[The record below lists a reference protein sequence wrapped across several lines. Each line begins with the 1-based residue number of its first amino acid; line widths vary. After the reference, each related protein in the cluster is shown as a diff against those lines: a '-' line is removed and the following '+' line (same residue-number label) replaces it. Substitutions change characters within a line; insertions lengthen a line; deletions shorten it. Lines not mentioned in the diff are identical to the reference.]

1 MPGMCGRKNDTPE
14 MKDRGRA
21 FAPEAYVL
29 RRFRTQDQE
38 AVKKLILE
46 GLEDHWGFLNSSL
59 NPDLE
64 NISESYASAYFL
76 VAAMADQIVAC
87 GALLPLGNACTQ
99 IVRMSVKRDM
109 RGMGLGSRLLESLI
123 VYARETGLR
132 EIILETTAA
141 WKEVIAFYQAHGFQ
155 FSHELDGD
163 VYLRLLL

>member
-21 FAPEAYVL
+21 FAPETYVL
-29 RRFRTQDQE
+29 RRFRPQDQE
-38 AVKKLILE
+38 AVKMLILE
-46 GLEDHWGFLNSSL
+46 GLEDHWGFLDSSL
-59 NPDLE
+59 NLDLE
-64 NISESYASAYFL
+64 DISVSYAGAYFL
-76 VAAMADQIVAC
+76 VATIADQVVAC
-87 GALLPLGNACTQ
+87 GALLPLDNACAQ
-99 IVRMSVKRDM
+99 IVRMSVKRNM